1 MPVLDPERATMP
13 RSALRYR
20 PVATD
25 DQARPGTPVVRSRR
39 SRSDARATAAPV
51 EPDELEEEDNRSRR
65 RAPVVRKPPAP
76 AQQKRRRHPLL
87 LVILGLL
94 LAIALWIGC
103 EQLVT
108 WGTNELNT
116 WRYGAFPTS
125 QMDAVLDNG
134 DTSAHPSHLLVLNL
148 HGEIILEVF
157 PHGDVS
163 HLQSYTLTTLTGPGS
178 EQAVVSMQLFDP
190 YHTHKPDL
198 IIHVGDMEDLL
209 INDQGSFRP
218 PTPAERQQLVPL
230 LQQENQ

>member
-20 PVATD
+20 PLAAD
-25 DQARPGTPVVRSRR
+25 DQARPGTPVVRPRR
-39 SRSDARATAAPV
+39 SRPDTHTTAAPV
-51 EPDELEEEDNRSRR
+51 AADELEENDQPRR
-65 RAPVVRKPPAP
+65 RAPVRRKPSVPAH
-76 AQQKRRRHPLL
+76 QGRRRHPLL
-87 LVILGLL
+87 WVVLGLL
-94 LAIALWIGC
+94 LASAIWIGSS
-103 EQLVT
+103 QLVT
-108 WGTNELNT
+108 WGTHELNT
-116 WRYGAFPTS
+116 WRYGAFPTT
-125 QMDAVLDNG
+125 QMDAVLDNS
-134 DTSAHPSHLLVLNL
+134 DTSVHPSHLLVLNL

-163 HLQSYTLTTLTGPGS
+163 HLQSYIMTTLTGPGS

-198 IIHVGDMEDLL
+198 IIHVGDMESLL

-218 PTPAERQQLVPL
+218 PTPAERQQLLPL